1 MTTHIIPVD
10 PFVIVVFGATGD
22 LSYRKLMPALFLRSR
37 EGHIPESARIIG
49 TARQELST
57 EAFREHVLKALKTY
71 LPKETLSDT
80 HLHSFLNRID
90 YCALDALS
98 EKGWSTFATTLNA
111 APAEHIRVFYMATTP
126 ECFQPICERLQKHQ
140 LISPS
145 SRLVVEKP
153 LGTNLPSAQA
163 VNDALGHAFP
173 ERSIYRIDHYLG
185 KETVQNLMALRF
197 ANALFEPL
205 WNGRYIDHVQIT
217 VAESIGIESRYE
229 YFDRTGTMRD
239 MVQNHLLQ
247 LLCLVAMEPPASL
260 SADAIRDEKLKV
272 LKALDPINAANV
284 SALTVRG
291 QYQAGTVGGVSVR
304 GYGEE
309 LGNPDSI
316 TETFVALKASIGT
329 WRWGGVPF
337 YLRTGKRL
345 TKTISEIVVSF
356 RPVPHSI
363 FAPSAGP
370 IEPNLLIIELQ
381 PNESINLQV
390 MIKSPGPGGM
400 RLKCVPL
407 DMSFMESF
415 GVHNPNAYER
425 LILDVVRGHQTL
437 FMRRDE
443 VEAAWTWI
451 DPIIEAWDATM
462 LPIRYYGAGSWGPAA
477 ATSLIEQDKRHW
489 HEQ

>member
-1 MTTHIIPVD
+1 MPTHIIPVD

-37 EGHIPESARIIG
+37 DGHIPEKACIIG
-49 TARQELST
+49 TARQELSSDT
-57 EAFREHVLKALKTY
+57 FREHVLNALKKY
-71 LPKETLSDT
+71 LPPDVLTES
-80 HLHSFLNRID
+80 HLQAFLNRIV
-90 YCALDALS
+90 YCPLDALS
-98 EKGWSTFATTLNA
+98 EKGWDHFAQTLNTT
-111 APAEHIRVFYMATTP
+111 PQDNIRVFYMATTP
-126 ECFQPICERLQKHQ
+126 ECFQPICERLQEYS
-140 LISPS
+140 LITSA

-153 LGTNLPSAQA
+153 LGTDLPSAQT
-163 VNDALGHAFP
+163 VNDALGRAFP

-205 WNGRYIDHVQIT
+205 WHGRYIDHVQIT

-229 YFDRTGTMRD
+229 YFDHTGTMRD

-272 LKALDPINAANV
+272 LKALDPITAANV

-291 QYQAGTVGGVSVR
+291 QYQAGTVSSTHVR
-304 GYGEE
+304 GYAEE
-309 LGNPDSI
+309 LGNPDSL
-316 TETFVALKASIGT
+316 TETFVALKAGIGT

-345 TKTISEIVVSF
+345 AKTISEIVIAF

-443 VEAAWTWI
+443 VEAAWMWI
-451 DPIIEAWDATM
+451 DPIIQAWESTM
-462 LPIRYYGAGSWGPAA
+462 LPIRYYNAGSWGPAA

-489 HEQ
+489 YEQ